1 MKPGISAGVLALGL
15 LLALSPAAAQNDTAP
30 AGPRISPELAQFEK
44 SLHKQTGDVAIP
56 SAHAV
61 LHLGDRYYF
70 LPADEAKTVLTK
82 VWGNPPSSANGV
94 LGIVF
99 EKNST
104 IFDQI
109 WGAVVTYEDTGYV
122 PDKDAKSEDYGK
134 VLEDIRSG
142 EADVNAERQKD
153 GYPTI
158 HLVGWAQQPS
168 YDPAS
173 HSLIW
178 ARDLQF
184 SDSKTDGLNYD
195 VRLLG
200 RKGVLSL
207 NMLSD
212 MNHLADVRGAATDFG
227 RAAAFERGSTY
238 ADYDKSVDKT
248 AEYGLAGLVA
258 AGAGIVV
265 AKKLGI
271 LALIAAFGKGIFVSF
286 GKFILAGLAVVGAT
300 MRRWIGKLFGRNRD
314 DLEGDEGRM

>member
-1 MKPGISAGVLALGL
+1 MRMRISASVVALGMALALTV
-15 LLALSPAAAQNDTAP
+15 PAGAQNETAP
-30 AGPRISPELAQFEK
+30 AGQKIAPELLQFEK

-56 SAHAV
+56 QAHAT

-70 LPADEAKTVLTK
+70 LPADEARAVLTK
-82 VWGNPPSSANGV
+82 VWGNPPDDAV
-94 LGIVF
+94 LGMVF
-99 EKNST
+99 EKNAT
-104 IFDQI
+104 IFDQV
-109 WGAVVTYEDTGYV
+109 WSAVVTYEDTGYV
-122 PDKDAKSEDYGK
+122 PDKDAKSQDYDT
-134 VLEDIRSG
+134 VLENMRSG
-142 EADVNAERQKD
+142 EPSVNESRQKG

-184 SDSKTDGLNYD
+184 SDSKVDTLNYD
-195 VRLLG
+195 VRLLS

-212 MNHLADVRGAATDFG
+212 MNHLSDVRTAAADFG
-227 RAAAFERGSTY
+227 KAASFQPGSAY
-238 ADYDKSVDKT
+238 ADYDKSIDKT

-265 AKKLGI
+265 AKKLGLLAI
-271 LALIAAFGKGIFVSF
+271 LLGFK
-286 GKFILAGLAVVGAT
+286 KFIVIGIVAIGAA
-300 MRRWIGKLFGRNRD
+300 MRRWFGKIFRRNRD
-314 DLEGDEGRM
+314 DLEGGEGTM

>member
-1 MKPGISAGVLALGL
+1 MRMMISASVMALGL
-15 LLALSPAAAQNDTAP
+15 ALAAPAGAQNDSAP
-30 AGPRISPELAQFEK
+30 AGQKIPPELLQFAK

-56 SAHAV
+56 QAHAT

-82 VWGNPPSSANGV
+82 VWGNPPDDSV

-99 EKNST
+99 EKNAT
-104 IFDQI
+104 IFDQV

-122 PDKDAKSEDYGK
+122 PDKDAKSQDYNS
-134 VLEDIRSG
+134 VLENMRSG
-142 EADVNAERQKD
+142 EADTNASRQKD

-168 YDPAS
+168 YDAAS
-173 HSLIW
+173 HALIW

-184 SDSKTDGLNYD
+184 SDSKVDTLNYD

-212 MNHLADVRGAATDFG
+212 MNHLADVRAAAADFG
-227 RAAAFERGSTY
+227 KAASFEPGSTY

-265 AKKLGI
+265 AKKLGL
-271 LALIAAFGKGIFVSF
+271 LAVLLGLKKFIIIGIAAIG
-286 GKFILAGLAVVGAT
+286 AAV
-300 MRRWIGKLFGRNRD
+300 RRWYGKIFRRNRD
-314 DLEGDEGRM
+314 DLEGGEGTM

>member
-1 MKPGISAGVLALGL
+1 MKMRISASVVALGMALAL
-15 LLALSPAAAQNDTAP
+15 AIPAGAQNETAP
-30 AGPRISPELAQFEK
+30 AEQKIAPELLQFAK

-56 SAHAV
+56 EANAT

-82 VWGNPPSSANGV
+82 VWGNPPDSGEGV
-94 LGIVF
+94 LGMVF
-99 EKNST
+99 EKNAT
-104 IFDQI
+104 IFDQV
-109 WGAVVTYEDTGYV
+109 WSAVVTYEDTGYV
-122 PDKDAKSEDYGK
+122 PDKDAKTQDYDT
-134 VLEDIRSG
+134 VLENMRSG
-142 EADVNAERQKD
+142 EPSINASRQKG

-184 SDSKTDGLNYD
+184 SDSKVDTLNYD

-212 MNHLADVRGAATDFG
+212 MNHLSDVRTAAADFG
-227 RAAAFERGSTY
+227 KAASFQPGSAY
-238 ADYDKSVDKT
+238 ADYDKSIDKT

-265 AKKLGI
+265 AKKLGL
-271 LALIAAFGKGIFVSF
+271 LALLLGFK
-286 GKFILAGLAVVGAT
+286 KFIVIGIVAIGAA
-300 MRRWIGKLFGRNRD
+300 MRRWFGKIFRRNRD
-314 DLEGDEGRM
+314 DLEGGEGTM

>member
-1 MKPGISAGVLALGL
+1 MKVMGAAGAIALGMVVM
-15 LLALSPAAAQNDTAP
+15 LAPSAAVGSAP
-30 AGPRISPELAQFEK
+30 AKVPAEVIAFEK

-56 SAHAV
+56 AAQAR

-70 LPADEAKTVLTK
+70 VPAEEAKTILTK
-82 VWGNPPSSANGV
+82 LWGNPPEVANGV

-99 EKNST
+99 EKGRTAYDNV
-104 IFDQI
+104 

-122 PDKDAKSEDYGK
+122 PDKDAKAEDYDK
-134 VLEDIRSG
+134 VVESIRAG
-142 EADVNAERQKD
+142 EAESNAQRQKG

-168 YDPAS
+168 YDPAQ

-178 ARDLQF
+178 ARDLKF
-184 SDSKTDGLNYD
+184 SDSKVDALNYD

-200 RKGVLSL
+200 RRGVLSL

-212 MNHLADVRGAATDFG
+212 MEHLGDVRSAAADFG
-227 RAAAFERGSTY
+227 QAASFDAGSTY

-258 AGAGIVV
+258 AGAGVLV
-265 AKKLGI
+265 AKKLGL
-271 LALIAAFGKGIFVSF
+271 LAVVLGFW
-286 GKFILAGLAVVGAT
+286 KFILIGLTAAGAAIARFF
-300 MRRWIGKLFGRNRD
+300 RRVTGRERD
-314 DLEGDEGRM
+314 SLEG